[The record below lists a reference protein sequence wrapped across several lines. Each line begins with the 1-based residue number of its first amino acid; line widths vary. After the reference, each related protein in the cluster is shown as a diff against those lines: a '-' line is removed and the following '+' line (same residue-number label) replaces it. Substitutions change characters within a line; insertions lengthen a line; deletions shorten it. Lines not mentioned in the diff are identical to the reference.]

1 MVDRVK
7 GKVAVVTGAAMGIGE
22 ATARLLAAEG
32 AAVAIF
38 DWKDKEGKAVAAD
51 IVKKGGKAAFWHCD
65 VSKEADVKAAMD
77 EVWKKY
83 KKLNILVNN
92 AGIPGGR
99 APAFDLPTEEWE
111 RIINNNLKSAF
122 LCTKYGSP
130 CMIKSGGGSIVNVAS
145 CYGIIGCDTPVYDTS
160 KGGMRAMSKSDAIQL
175 ARFGIRVN
183 SVHPGNIETPLFRK
197 LTAKIGGGLKFT
209 REILGLMCPLDRM
222 GKPEEIAYGILFL
235 ASDESSF
242 CTAMELVMDG
252 GMIGAPPPVYPDV
265 TYPGKK
271 RKWVN

>member
-1 MVDRVK
+1 MDRVK
-7 GKVAVVTGAAMGIGE
+7 GKVAVVTGGAMGIGE

-32 AAVAIF
+32 ATVAIL
-38 DWKDKEGKAVAAD
+38 DIKDTEGKKVAAD
-51 IVKKGGKAAFWHCD
+51 IIKKGGKAGYWHAD
-65 VSKEADVKAAMD
+65 ISKEAEVKKAMD
-77 EVWKKY
+77 EIYKKY
-83 KKLNILVNN
+83 GKITILVNN

-111 RIINNNLKSAF
+111 RVINTNLKGTF
-122 LCTKYGSP
+122 LCTKYASAY
-130 CMIKSGGGSIVNVAS
+130 MVKSGGGSIVNVAS

-160 KGGMRAMSKSDAIQL
+160 KGGMRAMSKSDAIQF

-209 REILGLMCPLDRM
+209 REILGLMCPLDRL
-222 GKPEEIAYGILFL
+222 GKPEEVANGILFL
-235 ASDESSF
+235 ASDEASF
-242 CTAMELVMDG
+242 ITATELVIDG

>member
-1 MVDRVK
+1 MPDRVK
-7 GKVAVVTGAAMGIGE
+7 GKVAVVTGAASGIGE

-32 AAVAIF
+32 AAVAIL
-38 DWKDKEGKAVAAD
+38 DIKDKEGKAVAAD
-51 IVKKGGKAAFWHCD
+51 IIKKGGEAFYWHAD
-65 VSKEADVKAAMD
+65 VSQEAEVKAAMD
-77 EVWKKY
+77 EVYAKY

-99 APAFDLPTEEWE
+99 KPPFELETAEWE
-111 RIINNNLKSAF
+111 RIINTNLKGAF
-122 LCTKYGSP
+122 LCTKYASP
-130 CMIKSGGGSIVNVAS
+130 YMIKSGGGSIVNVAS
-145 CYGIIGCDTPVYDTS
+145 CYGIIGCDTPPYDTS

-209 REILGLMCPLDRM
+209 REILGNMCPLDRM
-222 GKPEEIAYGILFL
+222 GTLEEVANGILFL

-242 CTAMELVMDG
+242 VTATELVIDG
-252 GMIGAPPPVYPDV
+252 GMIGAPPPVYPEE

>member
-7 GKVAVVTGAAMGIGE
+7 RKVAVVTGAALGIGE
-22 ATARLLAAEG
+22 ATARLLAKEG
-32 AAVAIF
+32 AAVAIL
-38 DWKDKEGKAVAAD
+38 DIKDREGKAVVAD
-51 IVKKGGKAAFWHCD
+51 IVKKGGRAIYLHAD
-65 VSKEADVKAAMD
+65 ISKEDEVKAAMD
-77 EVWKKY
+77 AVYRKY
-83 KKLNILVNN
+83 RKLNVLVNN
-92 AGIPGGR
+92 AAIPGGR

-111 RIINNNLKSAF
+111 RVININLKGTF
-122 LCTKYGSP
+122 LCTKYASAY
-130 CMIKSGGGSIVNVAS
+130 MVKSGGGSIVNVAS

-160 KGGMRAMSKSDAIQL
+160 KGGVRAMSKSEAIQL

-183 SVHPGNIETPLFRK
+183 SVHPGNIETPLFKK

-209 REILGLMCPLDRM
+209 REILGNMCPLDRM
-222 GKPEEIAYGILFL
+222 GTPEEVANGILFL

-242 CTAMELVMDG
+242 CTAMELVIDG

-271 RKWVN
+271 CKWVN

>member
-1 MVDRVK
+1 MNRVK
-7 GKVAVVTGAAMGIGE
+7 DKAAVVTGSASGIGE
-22 ATARLLAAEG
+22 ATAKLLAAEG
-32 AAVAIF
+32 AKVAVLDI
-38 DWKDKEGKAVAAD
+38 KDKEGKTVAAG
-51 IVKKGGKAAFWHCD
+51 IKKAGGTADFWHAD
-65 VSKEADVKAAMD
+65 VSKED
-77 EVWKKY
+77 EVKQAMAEIYKKY
-83 KKLNILVNN
+83 GKLDILVNN

-99 APAFDLPTEEWE
+99 APAFDLPVEEWD
-111 RIINNNLKSAF
+111 RVMNTNLKGAF
-122 LCTKYGSP
+122 LCVKYASP
-130 CMIKSGGGSIVNVAS
+130 YMIKSGGGSIVNVAS

-235 ASDESSF
+235 ASDEASYV
-242 CTAMELVMDG
+242 TASELVMDG